1 LTASEQRTD
10 RKGISAPKLNEAEI
24 RSLRYASLLI
34 RLIRYLTPHW
44 RLLSLA
50 IVAMLAYSVTIVAM
64 PWTVRLAID
73 NHIASDSLDLTDL
86 APVVGL
92 FMAVALAQFVTGYIH
107 KLALVFVGQ
116 QMIYSVRVD
125 IFAHFQRMPM
135 SFFDHNQTGK
145 VMSRIQNDVQHLQEL
160 TFILIISLAN
170 LIGAL
175 GIVVAMFFLSA
186 PLAAITV
193 GVVVVMVPAMS
204 VWQRLARVPYQL
216 IRQAIADVN
225 SRMQENISG
234 VRVVQSFSRQQRN
247 IDGFDKANQEHL
259 DANLWANRYIAGL
272 MPTVEG
278 LAAVAL
284 ALIVVVG
291 GGMVIDGTIQIGIVV
306 AFALYVERL
315 FEPVQQMT
323 SQFEQ
328 LQKAMVAADRI
339 FELLD
344 ITPESDDATGE
355 PPPVEGRIHY
365 QVDSFRYDEG
375 PVILQDVDLA
385 IEPGETIAMVG
396 PTGAGK
402 TTMAALLLRLYDVV
416 DGSVSVDGR
425 DIREITRE
433 ALSSRVALVP
443 QEPQLFSGTV
453 LENIRYNTA
462 NATDAQVMNA
472 ALAVGAH
479 DFIEEMKD
487 GYNTELQER
496 GANLSIGQ
504 RQLISFARALVSD
517 PQILILDE
525 ATANIDTQ
533 TEQIIQKTLAKL
545 LRDRTAV
552 VIAHRL
558 STIRNANRIVVM
570 DQGRIVEQGTHYQ
583 LIAASGLY
591 ANLHAQSRG

>member
-1 LTASEQRTD
+1 MALADQKT
-10 RKGISAPKLNEAEI
+10 KGTSAAATKLNEAEI
-24 RSLRYASLLI
+24 RSLRYVSLLV
-34 RLIRYLTPHW
+34 RLIGYITPHW
-44 RLLSLA
+44 RLLSIA
-50 IVAMLAYSVTIVAM
+50 VVTMLAYSATIVAM
-64 PWTVRLAID
+64 PWTIRLAID
-73 NHIASDSLDLTDL
+73 DHIASDSLELSAL
-86 APVVGL
+86 APVVVL
-92 FMAVALAQFVTGYIH
+92 FMGLALAQLVTAYIH
-107 KLALVFVGQ
+107 KLALVLVGQ
-116 QMIYSVRVD
+116 EMIYSVRVD

-135 SFFDHNQTGK
+135 AFFDHNQTGK

-170 LIGAL
+170 LIGAA

-193 GVVVVMVPAMS
+193 AVVVVMVPTMT
-204 VWQRLARVPYQL
+204 VWQRLARVPYQRV
-216 IRQAIADVN
+216 RQAIADVN
-225 SRMQENISG
+225 SRIQENISG
-234 VRVVQSFSRQQRN
+234 VRVVQSFSSQQKN
-247 IDGFDKANQEHL
+247 IDGFNQSNQDHL
-259 DANLWANRYIAGL
+259 DANLWANRYAAGL

-284 ALIVVVG
+284 ALIVIGG
-291 GGMVIDGTIQIGIVV
+291 GGMVLDQTLQVGVVV

-344 ITPESDDATGE
+344 VPPEADDAADE
-355 PPPVEGRIHY
+355 PPATEGRVHY

-375 PVILQDVDLA
+375 PIILQDVDLA

-402 TTMAALLLRLYDVV
+402 TSMASLLLRLYDVA
-416 DGSVSVDGR
+416 DGRVSVDGR
-425 DIREITRE
+425 DIREMSRH
-433 ALSSRVALVP
+433 ALSRRIALVP
-443 QEPQLFSGTV
+443 QEPHLFSGTV
-453 LENIRYNTA
+453 SENIRYNSA
-462 NATDAQVMNA
+462 GATDAQVMNA
-472 ALAVGAH
+472 AKAVGAH
-479 DFIEEMKD
+479 DFISAMED
-487 GYNTELQER
+487 GYDTELQER

-504 RQLISFARALVSD
+504 RQLISFARALTAD

-533 TEQIIQKTLAKL
+533 TEQLIQAALTKL
-545 LRDRTAV
+545 LQNRTAV

-570 DQGRIVEQGTHYQ
+570 DQGRIVEQGNHDQ
-583 LIAASGLY
+583 LMAASGLY
-591 ANLHAQSRG
+591 ATLHAQSMG